1 MSAYVTIQ
9 TYKPQGKYNYMHKN
23 IFKIFMHVKRTN
35 TEAHRSEVINSE
47 CRSGLPYS
55 YTSHPGPH
63 PRHPRGYAGRICTY
77 HRR

>member
-1 MSAYVTIQ
+1 
-9 TYKPQGKYNYMHKN
+9 
-23 IFKIFMHVKRTN
+23 MHVKRTN
-35 TEAHRSEVINSE
+35 TGAHRSEMINSE

-55 YTSHPGPH
+55 YTYHPGPR

>member
-1 MSAYVTIQ
+1 
-9 TYKPQGKYNYMHKN
+9 
-23 IFKIFMHVKRTN
+23 MHVKRTN
-35 TEAHRSEVINSE
+35 TEAHRSEMINSE

-55 YTSHPGPH
+55 YTYHPRPH

>member
-9 TYKPQGKYNYMHKN
+9 TEENIIICIRIYLKYLLY
-23 IFKIFMHVKRTN
+23 MHVKRTN
-35 TEAHRSEVINSE
+35 TEAHRSEMIYSE

-55 YTSHPGPH
+55 YTYHPGPR